1 APPQHAGSR
10 GAPRLRRGVPRA
22 WGAWGAISGPPTYI
36 DRDGRVWSNE
46 RPLLTREQEPWRAME
61 AVIATGGKQY
71 LVAPGQVIK
80 IEKLEGDKGAAV
92 AFTSVLMVSR
102 DGEVIVGPD
111 RLKSAKVSGEV
122 LAQGRGRK
130 VEIVKFKRRKNY
142 RRHRGHRQSAT
153 TVRIT
158 TIEV

>member
-1 APPQHAGSR
+1 
-10 GAPRLRRGVPRA
+10 
-22 WGAWGAISGPPTYI
+22 
-36 DRDGRVWSNE
+36 
-46 RPLLTREQEPWRAME
+46 ME

-71 LVAPGQVIK
+71 LVTPGQVIK
-80 IEKLEGDKGAAV
+80 VEKLEGDAGAAV

-111 RLKSAKVSGEV
+111 RLKSAKVSAEV
-122 LAQGRGRK
+122 LTQGRGRK
-130 VEIVKFKRRKNY
+130 VSIVKFKRRKNY
-142 RRHRGHRQSAT
+142 RRHRGHRQAAT